1 MEKLNFIATSTFG
14 LEAIVKR
21 EAERLGFSDI
31 SVPYD
36 GRINFSGNL
45 ETMAKANVW
54 LRSADRVLLNL
65 KEFYAYTFDELFD
78 TTKSLPWEDLLPKD
92 ANIIITA
99 KSVKSKLFSLSD
111 CQSIVKKAI
120 VERLK
125 AKYKIEWLPE
135 TGATYKIQVGIL
147 KDLVTLT
154 VDTSGTG
161 LHKRG
166 YRQASVKAPIK
177 ETLAAALIDLSFYRH
192 DRVLLD
198 PFCGSATIPI
208 EAAMM
213 AKNIAPGMNR
223 DFVAETWGNSFKK
236 VFDDAREEAKSLIKH
251 DISPEIYA
259 SDLDPIAI
267 NTAKYN
273 SKLANVADYI
283 KFNARS
289 YEDAHFSGD
298 YGIMIANP
306 PYGERVGESEDV
318 LNLAKGLGELYKK
331 NPTWSFYVITSD
343 AGFEKQFGKKS
354 DKNRKLFNGMLQ
366 TYYYQYLG
374 PKKPREGK

>member
-1 MEKLNFIATSTFG
+1 MDKLNFIATSTFG
-14 LEAIVKR
+14 IEAIVKR

-31 SVPYD
+31 SVLD

-54 LRSADRVLLNL
+54 MRSADRILLNFS
-65 KEFYAYTFDELFD
+65 EFYAYTFDELFD
-78 TTKSLPWEDLLPKD
+78 NTKAVAWEELLPKD
-92 ANIIITA
+92 ANIIVTA

-125 AKYKIEWLPE
+125 SKYNIEWLPE
-135 TGATYKIQVGIL
+135 TGSYYKIQVGIL

-154 VDTSGTG
+154 IDTTGQG

-166 YRQASVKAPIK
+166 YRQNSVEAPIK
-177 ETLAAALIDLSFYRH
+177 ETLAAALINLSFYRH
-192 DRVLLD
+192 DRALLD
-198 PFCGSATIPI
+198 PFCGSGTIPI

-213 AKNIAPGMNR
+213 AKNMAPGLNR
-223 DFVAETWGNSFKK
+223 DFVCETWGDSFKK
-236 VFDDAREEAKSLIKH
+236 AFIEAKEEAKSQIKH
-251 DISPEIYA
+251 DIDLEIYG
-259 SDLDPIAI
+259 SDINPSAI
-267 NTAKYN
+267 ESAKRN
-273 SKLANVADYI
+273 ARLANVSDYI

-289 YEDAHFSGD
+289 YESAQFTGE

-306 PYGERVGESEDV
+306 PYGERVGDTEEV
-318 LNLAKGLGELYKK
+318 KNICKGLGRLYRE
-331 NPTWSFYVITSD
+331 NPTWSFYIITSD
-343 AGFEKQFGKKS
+343 FEFEKDFGKKS
-354 DKNRKLFNGMLQ
+354 NKNRKLFNGMMQ

-374 PKKPREGK
+374 PKKPK